1 MRLPTITFISIEIKR
16 ESFIKFLRVIINEN
30 ITWNKHI
37 ELVENKIS
45 KNIGIIYRASH
56 YQEKE
61 I

>member
-37 ELVENKIS
+37 ELDENKIS
-45 KNIGIIYRASH
+45 KNIGIIYRGSH